1 MQFFMSFNGEQ
12 LKQQI
17 CYSFTLLISYMV
29 LNQFKM
35 AVQFYS
41 FPNFD
46 GPNAFFPKFNRP
58 LPRLGK
64 SLYLFHFSTKTDV
77 VGTRKNRLNQTQ

>member
-1 MQFFMSFNGEQ
+1 MSFNGEQ

-29 LNQFKM
+29 LNPFKM

-46 GPNAFFPKFNRP
+46 GPNAFFSPNSIGPQPDFREV
-58 LPRLGK
+58 GK
-64 SLYLFHFSTKTDV
+64 SLYLFHFPTKTYV
-77 VGTRKNRLNQTQ
+77 VGTQKNRLNQTQ